1 MQHTS
6 GSATRRL
13 AISPWAP
20 RGCGLAE
27 TRMQANILSG
37 MDRLQL
43 GLIVAFVAVGVVMLW
58 VLMIAH
64 FGQRAAVNPPPRRI
78 IRRLALISMAF
89 GGSAIAYGILVALVT
104 GEIGRSVLV
113 ILQGLVAVGSGM
125 RSQDSGTTP

>member
-1 MQHTS
+1 MLHTS
-6 GSATRRL
+6 GSASRRL

-27 TRMQANILSG
+27 TRMQANTLSG

-89 GGSAIAYGILVALVT
+89 GGSIAYGILVALVT
-104 GEIGRSVLV
+104 GEICRSVLV
-113 ILQGLVAVGSGM
+113 ILQGLVAVVSGM